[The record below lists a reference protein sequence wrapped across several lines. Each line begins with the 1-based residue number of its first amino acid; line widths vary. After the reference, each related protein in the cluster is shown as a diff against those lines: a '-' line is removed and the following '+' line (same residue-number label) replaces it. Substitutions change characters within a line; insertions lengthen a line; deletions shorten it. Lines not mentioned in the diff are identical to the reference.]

1 MVLFLDLITLTK
13 VINVLLLLRFN
24 SLACPNDYPF
34 AYDQVGYRDHCA
46 KSIVWDLN
54 FEEPPWVNKDDNGTQ
69 IPWFDRMAWYDLGDW
84 SVKCPNSLKP
94 CVDAAGNT

>member
-1 MVLFLDLITLTK
+1 MTK

-34 AYDQVGYRDHCA
+34 AYDQVTNDQVGYRDHCA

-54 FEEPPWVNKDDNGTQ
+54 FEEPSWLNKDENGTQ
-69 IPWFDRMAWYDLGDW
+69 IPWIDRMVLGDLGDW
-84 SVKCPNSLKP
+84 SVKCPNSPEP
-94 CVDAAGNT
+94 CLDAAGNS